1 MEQESAL
8 DFYKRLTQGTEQYK
22 TIELE
27 HETGATLKGVKMYAI
42 DKQTLAGVIERLPD
56 EMFEAVEGAEDADAA
71 EDDLEEQGG
80 DLAAVTKE
88 TVSAFEDLVAES
100 LQHDELTPAQMKHI
114 SEELNFETLF
124 ELGTEII
131 NMSVEDTG
139 DIRGFREQE

>member
-27 HETGATLKGVKMYAI
+27 HETGATLKDVKMYAI
-42 DKQTLAGVIERLPD
+42 SKQVLAGVIERLPN

-71 EDDLEEQGG
+71 EEDLEQQGG
-80 DLAAVTKE
+80 DLAAVTEE
-88 TVSAFEDLVAES
+88 TVDAFEDLVSES
-100 LQHDELTPAQMKHI
+100 LDHEELTPAQIRHI
-114 SEELNFETLF
+114 AEELNFETLF

-139 DIRGFREQE
+139 DIRGFQEQE

>member
-27 HETGATLKGVKMYAI
+27 HETGATLKDVRMYAI

-56 EMFEAVEGAEDADAA
+56 QMFEAVEGAEDADAA

-80 DLAAVTKE
+80 DLAAVTEE
-88 TVSAFEDLVAES
+88 TVDAFEDLVAES
-100 LQHDELTPAQMKHI
+100 LDHEELTPAQISHI
-114 SEELNFETLF
+114 AEELNFETLF

>member
-27 HETGATLKGVKMYAI
+27 HETGRTLSDVRMYAI
-42 DKQTLAGVIERLPD
+42 DKQTLAGVIERLPN
-56 EMFEAVEGAEDADAA
+56 EMFEAVEGAEDAEDA
-71 EDDLEEQGG
+71 EEDLEEQGG
-80 DLAAVTKE
+80 DLAAVTE
-88 TVSAFEDLVAES
+88 DTVDAFEDLVAES
-100 LQHDELTPAQMKHI
+100 LDHEELTPAQMSHI
-114 SEELNFETLF
+114 AEELNFETLF

>member
-27 HETGATLKGVKMYAI
+27 HSSGATLEGVKMYAI
-42 DKQTLAGVIERLPD
+42 DKQTLAGVIERLPN
-56 EMFEAVEGAEDADAA
+56 EMFDAVEGAEDAEDA
-71 EDDLEEQGG
+71 EEDLEEEGG
-80 DLAAVTKE
+80 DLAAVTE
-88 TVSAFEDLVAES
+88 DTVDAFEDLISES
-100 LQHDELTPAQMKHI
+100 LDHDELTPAQVGHI
-114 SEELNFETLF
+114 AEELDFETLF

>member
-27 HETGATLKGVKMYAI
+27 HETGATLKDVKMYAI

-56 EMFEAVEGAEDADAA
+56 QMFEAVEGAEDAEDA
-71 EDDLEEQGG
+71 EDDLEDRGG
-80 DLAAVTKE
+80 DLAAVTE
-88 TVSAFEDLVAES
+88 DTVDAFEDLVAES
-100 LQHDELTPAQMKHI
+100 LDHEELTPAQMNHI
-114 SEELNFETLF
+114 AEELNFETLF

>member
-27 HETGATLKGVKMYAI
+27 HSSGATLEDVKMYAI
-42 DKQTLAGVIERLPD
+42 DKQTLAGVIERLPN
-56 EMFEAVEGAEDADAA
+56 EMFDAVEGADDPDAA
-71 EDDLEEQGG
+71 EEELEEEGG
-80 DLAAVTKE
+80 DLAAVTE
-88 TVSAFEDLVAES
+88 DTVNAFEDLVGES
-100 LQHDELTPAQMKHI
+100 LDHDELTPAQVGHI
-114 SEELNFETLF
+114 AEELDFETLF

>member
-8 DFYKRLTQGTEQYK
+8 DFYKRLTEGTEQYK

-27 HETGATLKGVKMYAI
+27 HETGATLSDVKMYAI

-56 EMFEAVEGAEDADAA
+56 EMFEAVEGAEDAESA
-71 EDDLEEQGG
+71 EEELEEEGG
-80 DLAAVTKE
+80 DLAAVTEE
-88 TVSAFEDLVAES
+88 TVDAFEDLVSES
-100 LQHDELTPAQMKHI
+100 LKHDDLTPAQMRKI
-114 SEELNFETLF
+114 AEELNFETLF